1 MDFDFGPFA
10 RLFKALA
17 ESNRLRILH
26 AIGDRDLTVSHVAEL
41 TGMSQ
46 PLVSHHL
53 RALRE
58 AGLLR
63 TRRDGPF
70 VYHALADRRMLAK
83 LQEWREVVTAAGQAA
98 LERHE
103 VVDLPD
109 WMLGNQSELVELTP
123 TPKRARRNT

>member
-1 MDFDFGPFA
+1 
-10 RLFKALA
+10 
-17 ESNRLRILH
+17 
-26 AIGDRDLTVSHVAEL
+26 
-41 TGMSQ
+41 
-46 PLVSHHL
+46 
-53 RALRE
+53 
-58 AGLLR
+58 
-63 TRRDGPF
+63 
-70 VYHALADRRMLAK
+70 MLAK